1 MDYNQKQLVNGREV
15 SIVATY
21 RDDEANK
28 DYIIYTDETKTAEG
42 KLNVMYGSYT
52 LENGEIKVQKL
63 ETKEEEAKILE
74 ILKVV
79 MKKTMEESNKQ

>member
-1 MDYNQKQLVNGREV
+1 MDYNQKQSVNGREV
-15 SIVATY
+15 SIIATY
-21 RDDEANK
+21 RDDEINK
-28 DYIIYTDETKTAEG
+28 DYIIYTDETKTVEG

-52 LENGEIKVQKL
+52 LENGEIKVKKL

-79 MKKTMEESNKQ
+79 MKKTIEESNKQ